1 MTRLRRSVPLMLLSY
16 VLRLVPSALAEGRLA
31 GTLQT
36 VDTGLT
42 TTFSSVDELV
52 SALLPEQST
61 GTATAEGVTIDLR
74 DVQRLRSATER
85 PD

>member
-1 MTRLRRSVPLMLLSY
+1 MLLSY

-36 VDTGLT
+36 VDTGVT

-52 SALLPEQST
+52 SALLPEQGT
-61 GTATAEGVTIDLR
+61 GTATTEGVTIDLR